1 MLYVGLTGGIGSGK
15 STVAR
20 RLRERGAFVIDAD
33 AVAREVLAPGT
44 PGLAAVVQRFGADL
58 VDGDGVLDRAKLAS
72 RVFED
77 PAARAD
83 LEAITHPAIQSET
96 ARLRDSVGPD
106 EIVVHDVPL
115 LVEKRMAPKY
125 HLVVVVDAPPAV
137 RLRRLTQERGLGEAD
152 ARARMDHQANDDERR
167 EVADILLDNSGTRE
181 ALDAAIEKA
190 WSERIEPYCANLA
203 EQRIH
208 RPAENPVLVDYDDD
222 WPRQAQRLI
231 DRLSAWLGGRA
242 PEIEHVGSTAVPGM
256 PGKDV
261 IDIQIGVSNLADADD
276 PEFVRILA
284 ELGFPRIDG
293 YRMDH
298 PTDDLPDP
306 SLWIKRFHASC
317 DPGRVVHLHV
327 REVSSAG
334 WQYALLFRDW
344 LRNDPGAAE
353 EYVETKAL
361 LDAQS
366 SSNAEYVK
374 AKEPWFSEVWPRIQ
388 SWARRNGWNG

>member
-44 PGLAAVVQRFGADL
+44 PGLAAVVERFGSDL
-58 VDGDGVLDRAKLAS
+58 VDDEGALDRAKLAS

-77 PAARAD
+77 AAARAD
-83 LEAITHPAIQSET
+83 LEAITHPAIRAET
-96 ARLRDSVGPD
+96 ARLRDSAGPD

-115 LVEKRMAPKY
+115 LVEKRMAPNY
-125 HLVVVVDAPPAV
+125 HLVVVVDAPPGE

-167 EVADILLDNSGTRE
+167 EVADILLDNGGTRE
-181 ALDAAIEKA
+181 ALDEAIEKA
-190 WSERIEPYCANLA
+190 WSERIEPYRDNIAA
-203 EQRIH
+203 QRIH

-231 DRLSAWLGGRA
+231 GRLSAWLGGRA

-284 ELGFPRIDG
+284 DMGFPRIDD

-306 SLWIKRFHASC
+306 SLWIKRFHGSC

-353 EYVETKAL
+353 EYVEVKAL
-361 LDAQS
+361 LDAQAAS
-366 SSNAEYVK
+366 TSEYVK